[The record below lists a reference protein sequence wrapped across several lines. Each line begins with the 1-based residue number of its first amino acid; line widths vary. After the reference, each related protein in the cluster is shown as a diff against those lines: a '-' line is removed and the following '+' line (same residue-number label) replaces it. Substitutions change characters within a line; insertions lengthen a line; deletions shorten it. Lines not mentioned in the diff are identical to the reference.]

1 MNAAETE
8 RQAISDI
15 IDTMPPEEKAKCL
28 SMIRSLLMSCADP
41 KTGETFTLALAF
53 ANTEMAVRYIAAGIV
68 SPDGKSIMPNVALES
83 IAAQKARAMAVVVP
97 IKGDED
103 VKH

>member
-1 MNAAETE
+1 MNKSETE

-15 IDTMPPEEKAKCL
+15 IDTMPTLEKERCL

-68 SPDGKSIMPNVALES
+68 SPDGLSIMPNLALES
-83 IAAQKARAMAVVVP
+83 LAAQKARESANVVP
-97 IKGDED
+97 IKGD
-103 VKH
+103 

>member
-1 MNAAETE
+1 MNKSETE

-15 IDTMPPEEKAKCL
+15 IDTMPPDEKARCL
-28 SMIRSLLMSCADP
+28 SMIRSLLLSCADP

-68 SPDGKSIMPNVALES
+68 SEDGRSLMPNNALES
-83 IAAQKARAMAVVVP
+83 IAAQRARALE
-97 IKGDED
+97 GDEN

>member
-1 MNAAETE
+1 MNKSETE

-15 IDTMPPEEKAKCL
+15 IDTMPPEEKSKCL
-28 SMIRSLLMSCADP
+28 SMIRSLLLSCADP

-97 IKGDED
+97 IKGSGNDLP
-103 VKH
+103 